1 MVVLNVSIVN
11 IFPVK
16 ESLVNEIFR
25 ILDWLKNRI
34 EFTLSISFVSVSFNF
49 VDRYLYA
56 LRYRN
61 YDDFEWKFYIPVV
74 HYFV

>member
-34 EFTLSISFVSVSFNF
+34 EVLFQSVFNF

-61 YDDFEWKFYIPVV
+61 YADFEWNFYIV